1 VTQFP
6 LPAQTS
12 IESGSAAMDF
22 VARPGK
28 ATVTPSEQPISV
40 QAKPA
45 LQPVTAQARRDAK
58 ERRK

>member
-1 VTQFP
+1 
-6 LPAQTS
+6 
-12 IESGSAAMDF
+12 MDF

-45 LQPVTAQARRDAK
+45 LQPVTAQARRDAN